1 MKSVFLGSAVNE
13 GPPRML
19 NRLIYRSQ
27 IGVERQAYA
36 PIKKDI
42 RSDDHV
48 DEDHEAARLLGCG

>member
-1 MKSVFLGSAVNE
+1 
-13 GPPRML
+13 ML
-19 NRLIYRSQ
+19 NRLIHHSKM
-27 IGVERQAYA
+27 GVERQAYA